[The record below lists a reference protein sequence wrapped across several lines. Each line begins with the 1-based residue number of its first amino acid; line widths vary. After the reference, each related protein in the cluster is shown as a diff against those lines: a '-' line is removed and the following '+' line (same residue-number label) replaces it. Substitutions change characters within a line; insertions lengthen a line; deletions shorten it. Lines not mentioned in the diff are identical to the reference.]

1 MVLLVFACSRLGP
14 SPKGT
19 VPPPRKL
26 APKDVKRAIQKA
38 HNVCYNAVETPA
50 CRVMWDRVD
59 ELSHA
64 LARQRER
71 EAEQEPDLWDELETR
86 EYDV

>member
-1 MVLLVFACSRLGP
+1 MYVLAVAKP
-14 SPKGT
+14 
-19 VPPPRKL
+19 VPPRKL
-26 APKDVKRAIQKA
+26 TPKDVKRAIQQA
-38 HNVCYNAVETPA
+38 HNVCHNSDDTPA

-59 ELSHA
+59 ELSRA

-71 EAEQEPDLWDELETR
+71 EREDELETR

>member
-1 MVLLVFACSRLGP
+1 MIPLVFACSR
-14 SPKGT
+14 PKGT
-19 VPPPRKL
+19 VPFPRKL
-26 APKDVKRAIQKA
+26 TSKDVKRAIQQA
-38 HNVCYNAVETPA
+38 HNVCHNSEDTPA

-64 LARQRER
+64 LARQE
-71 EAEQEPDLWDELETR
+71 EKEKEEEFEKR

>member
-1 MVLLVFACSRLGP
+1 MVLLTLACSKP
-14 SPKGT
+14 
-19 VPPPRKL
+19 VIPPRRL
-26 APKDVKRAIQKA
+26 APKDIKRAIQQA
-38 HNVCYNAVETPA
+38 RNVCYNAETTPA

-64 LARQRER
+64 LARQQER
-71 EAEQEPDLWDELETR
+71 ELIKKSVDEDMREQELEKR

>member
-1 MVLLVFACSRLGP
+1 MYVLAVAKP
-14 SPKGT
+14 
-19 VPPPRKL
+19 VPPRKL
-26 APKDVKRAIQKA
+26 TPKDVKRAIQQA
-38 HNVCYNAVETPA
+38 HNVCHNSDDTPA
-50 CRVMWDRVD
+50 CRVMWDRVN

-71 EAEQEPDLWDELETR
+71 EAEDELETR

>member
-1 MVLLVFACSRLGP
+1 MIPLVFACSRPLP
-14 SPKGT
+14 H
-19 VPPPRKL
+19 RKL
-26 APKDVKRAIQKA
+26 TPKDVKRAIQQA
-38 HNVCYNAVETPA
+38 HNVCHNSEDTPA

-64 LARQRER
+64 LARQE
-71 EAEQEPDLWDELETR
+71 EKEKEDELEKR

>member
-1 MVLLVFACSRLGP
+1 MVLLVFACSRPLP
-14 SPKGT
+14 T
-19 VPPPRKL
+19 RKL
-26 APKDVKRAIQKA
+26 APKDVKRAIQQA
-38 HNVCYNAVETPA
+38 HNVCHNSDDTPA

-59 ELSHA
+59 ELSRA

>member
-1 MVLLVFACSRLGP
+1 MIPLVFACSRPL
-14 SPKGT
+14 
-19 VPPPRKL
+19 PPRKL
-26 APKDVKRAIQKA
+26 TPKDVKRAIQQA
-38 HNVCYNAVETPA
+38 HNVCHNSEDTPA

-64 LARQRER
+64 LARQE
-71 EAEQEPDLWDELETR
+71 EKEKEEELEKR

>member
-1 MVLLVFACSRLGP
+1 MAFIFASAKPIFPQRP
-14 SPKGT
+14 
-19 VPPPRKL
+19 KL
-26 APKDVKRAIQKA
+26 APRDVKRAIQQA
-38 HNVCYNAVETPA
+38 RNVCYNSEDAPA

-64 LARQRER
+64 LARQEERERFKKSFYDDEERER
-71 EAEQEPDLWDELETR
+71 ELERR